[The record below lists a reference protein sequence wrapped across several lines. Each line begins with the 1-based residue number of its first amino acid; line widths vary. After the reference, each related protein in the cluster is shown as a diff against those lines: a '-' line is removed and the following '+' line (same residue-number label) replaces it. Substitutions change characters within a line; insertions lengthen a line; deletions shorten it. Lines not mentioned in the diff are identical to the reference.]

1 MGLYR
6 VRLGLYAENEKKVET
21 TILGY
26 MAFRAP
32 SSHDTQNQ
40 RATETPC
47 ACYDDPIAALKFFCT
62 LGVSSGIMEGKDGEG
77 ELLCKDSVW
86 LGGVGWRK

>member
-1 MGLYR
+1 M
-6 VRLGLYAENEKKVET
+6 ET
-21 TILGY
+21 IILGY
-26 MAFRAP
+26 IAVTAP

-47 ACYDDPIAALKFFCT
+47 ACYDDPIAALKFCCT

-86 LGGVGWRK
+86 LGGGRVEEVMLGLSLKLYRVGW